1 MSRFFKGGKKGK
13 KPNKEEAVNR
23 LRETQ
28 EMLNK
33 KSEYLEKKIQD
44 ELATAKRHGTKNKK
58 MALMALKKKKRY
70 EKQLAQV
77 DGTLSNVEFQLEALQ
92 DATANVQ
99 VFNNMR
105 DGAKALKHAHGNM
118 NADDV
123 HDVMDDIAEQQEV
136 AEEIGNALS
145 GPVGYGA
152 DVDEDELMAELEE
165 MEQEEL
171 DKELLDVGPTSSKL
185 PDVPTSSLPAPVS
198 KKTKEDD
205 DELQELENWMTS

>member
-1 MSRFFKGGKKGK
+1 MSRFFGKKGGK
-13 KPNKEEAVNR
+13 KPNKEEAIMR

-28 EMLNK
+28 DMLGK

-105 DGAKALKHAHGNM
+105 DGAKALKQAHGNM
-118 NADDV
+118 SADDV
-123 HDVMDDIAEQQEV
+123 HDVMDDISEQQEV
-136 AEEIGNALS
+136 AREIGEALS

-152 DVDEDELMAELEE
+152 DVDDDELMAELEE
-165 MEQEEL
+165 LEQEEL
-171 DKELLDVGPTSSKL
+171 DRELLDVGATSSKL
-185 PDVPTSSLPAPVS
+185 PDVPASSLPAVPRKS
-198 KKTKEDD
+198 KDDD
-205 DELQELENWMTS
+205 DELRQLESWMAS